1 MASHAAAER
10 AIECGW
16 KNASV
21 MSDGLK
27 GWKSAGQP
35 VASFDAP

>member
-10 AIECGW
+10 ALEAGW
-16 KNASV
+16 TNVAV

-35 VASFDAP
+35 VAQLPP